1 MENVN
6 DILKRQLLLMKFDSG
21 VTLKENY
28 EKVSGKKSL
37 INEEKIGDVEVSYKR
52 DTLKL
57 INDFRIES
65 TTDSDD
71 LKLFSGTMFVKR
83 DDTSLIATNI
93 VHQFVTDFTG
103 RESENT
109 QGDVTYFCNE
119 KQFRSQSRNQY
130 YKIDSSED
138 GTTEFNSQ
146 KAFDNLCHELPG
158 EETTANQEAGNTE
171 QKQSGDG
178 YTHAKQGW
186 TMESVKIKFPCLS
199 DNDFAWNNVMND
211 GNGDVV
217 KLNLGKNKN
226 GQDIYGK
233 LYLQD
238 GYMNLWDSPYT
249 KVGADNYYM
258 TCNTNGKLGF
268 MTGQNF
274 YKTNSSTKGP
284 QMESVN
290 KFGKLIKEAIDLEV
304 INAVG
309 GVGGSETGKTVDSP
323 PRAPRTPR
331 PKVDVTPLV
340 KEVQNKLK
348 ELDPTAVVSG
358 TMDQETI
365 NKIMLQINKLVEKQ
379 DKEAEAKRI
388 EDERV
393 AAIKSV
399 DSVVSGSGGGY

>member
-37 INEEKIGDVEVSYKR
+37 INEEKIGNLEVSHKR
-52 DTLKL
+52 ETLKV
-57 INDFRIES
+57 IDDFTIECAKGG
-65 TTDSDD
+65 SDD
-71 LKLFSGTMFVKR
+71 LKLFSGTIFVKR
-83 DDTSLIATNI
+83 DDTSLIARNTLYQFTTDYTNDPVEDI
-93 VHQFVTDFTG
+93 K
-103 RESENT
+103 
-109 QGDVTYFCNE
+109 GDVTYFCTE
-119 KQFRSQSRNQY
+119 KQFMAQGRNLI
-130 YKIDSSED
+130 YK
-138 GTTEFNSQ
+138 FNGEGIHSQ
-146 KAFDNLCHELPG
+146 KAFNDLCDELPG
-158 EETTANQEAGNTE
+158 GETTANQEAGNTE

-199 DNDFAWNNVMND
+199 GSDFAWNNVMND

-290 KFGKLIKEAIDLEV
+290 KFGKLIKEVIDLEV

-309 GVGGSETGKTVDSP
+309 GVGGSETGDSAP
-323 PRAPRTPR
+323 RAPRAPRTPR
-331 PKVDVTPLV
+331 PKVDKSSLV

-379 DKEAEAKRI
+379 NSEAEAKRK

-393 AAIKSV
+393 AAIQTVNNNTSSH
-399 DSVVSGSGGGY
+399 DI

>member
-21 VTLKENY
+21 VTLKENH
-28 EKVSGKKSL
+28 EKVLGKKSL
-37 INEEKIGDVEVSYKR
+37 INETKIGNVEVSYYGR
-52 DTLKL
+52 TLKV
-57 INDFRIES
+57 INDFTIENRKGG
-65 TTDSDD
+65 DD
-71 LKLFSGTMFVKR
+71 LRLLSGTIFVKR
-83 DDTSLIATNI
+83 DDTSLIAKNTNYK
-93 VHQFVTDFTG
+93 FTTDYANSDVEDG
-103 RESENT
+103 
-109 QGDVTYFCNE
+109 QGDVTYFCTE
-119 KQFRSQSRNQY
+119 KQFMAQGRNQT
-130 YKIDSSED
+130 YKLEE
-138 GTTEFNSQ
+138 GTTEFQSQ
-146 KAFDNLCHELPG
+146 KAFDDLCDELPG
-158 EETTANQEAGNTE
+158 GETTTKQEAGNPE
-171 QKQSGDG
+171 QKQSSGG

-199 DNDFAWNNVMND
+199 GNDFAWNDVMND

-238 GYMNLWDSPYT
+238 GYMNLWDPPYT

-290 KFGKLIKEAIDLEV
+290 KFGKLIKEEIDLEV

-309 GVGGSETGKTVDSP
+309 GVSGQKQADNAGGQKQADGNKTKLRQKGNNNSVCVN
-323 PRAPRTPR
+323 
-331 PKVDVTPLV
+331 K
-340 KEVQNKLK
+340 VQNLLK
-348 ELDPTAVVSG
+348 EFNTSF
-358 TMDQETI
+358 
-365 NKIMLQINKLVEKQ
+365 N
-379 DKEAEAKRI
+379 
-388 EDERV
+388 
-393 AAIKSV
+393 
-399 DSVVSGSGGGY
+399 VSGSMDSNTLVEIMNQLNELEKSLNVKKDETAVIEKTKYLPSFDITQP